1 MFGYRYFFCKWCIFL
16 KMYME
21 FVISFEKKLKF
32 VFFVF
37 IIFKD
42 DVYLNKFN
50 IY

>member
-1 MFGYRYFFCKWCIFL
+1 
-16 KMYME
+16 ME

-50 IY
+50 IYLIKVCIFE